1 MGATLRYAKVIDA
14 DRFTAQGSQLR
25 PGLDSEVRLS
35 GEPPA
40 VARPFLIVR
49 SWERE
54 DGFTETWRIAD
65 PHGRTLREGLARTVM
80 DSDDDIADEV
90 RDLEFEYADTGYQL
104 ILEVD
109 GREVARVDFPV
120 LEPSPAE
127 QGHMTET

>member
-1 MGATLRYAKVIDA
+1 MGATLRYAKVIDL
-14 DRFTAQGSQLR
+14 DRFTQQGSQIR

-40 VARPFLIVR
+40 PAHPFLVVR

-54 DGFTETWRIAD
+54 DGITETWRIAD
-65 PHGRTLREGLARTVM
+65 ANGRTIHEGVPRTVM
-80 DSDDDIADEV
+80 DRDDDIADEV
-90 RDLEFEYADTGYQL
+90 RDLVFEYADGGYQL
-104 ILEVD
+104 ILAVD

-127 QGHMTET
+127 RGRVTET